1 MPEETDDDDDDDEA
15 ERVGEGG
22 AWRAF
27 LSPLVVVV
35 GSNRGVLAQD
45 DMAEGL
51 STRFARRKVK
61 NAIKQFV
68 SRAIPIPPS
77 WFPLLSSLCLFFS
90 FFSHMAGF
98 AHAAKLRILSA
109 ECHRT
114 QPPTPHSEILG
125 AQVVLVGNKPLT
137 VLQRV

>member
-27 LSPLVVVV
+27 LSPVVVVV
-35 GSNRGVLAQD
+35 GSSRGVLAQD

-77 WFPLLSSLCLFFS
+77 WFPLLSSLCLFS
-90 FFSHMAGF
+90 LSSLTWQTLLMPPSYVFFRRNATERGPP
-98 AHAAKLRILSA
+98 
-109 ECHRT
+109 
-114 QPPTPHSEILG
+114 PPTPRI
-125 AQVVLVGNKPLT
+125 
-137 VLQRV
+137 